1 MSTQAEYVAAAKAYA
16 NATRRVNE
24 ADVQYNADFTILQQ
38 RKSLQAA
45 ALAEL
50 IRVAQELASD
60 VP

>member
-24 ADVQYNADFTILQQ
+24 AEAQYNADYALLQQ
-38 RKSLQAA
+38 RRDQQATM
-45 ALAEL
+45 LAEL
-50 IRVAQELASD
+50 IRVARELAAD

>member
-16 NATRRVNE
+16 NATRRFNE
-24 ADVQYNADFTILQQ
+24 AEAVYNAALSDMATKRNAQGL
-38 RKSLQAA
+38 

-50 IRVAQELASD
+50 IRVAEELPGD